1 MQSYQ
6 NHTRWNPLHH
16 FILSPLTVILFIMA
30 IVAWFQGEGSYFNS
44 LVAIGLVI
52 TALVARL
59 YALTLQDR
67 LIRLE
72 MRQRYFELTGKR
84 FAEVESK
91 LTFKQVIALRFA
103 SDEELLTLIDRTLK
117 ENLAPK
123 QIKQAIKNWVPDN
136 KRV

>member
-16 FILSPLTVILFIMA
+16 FILSPLTVVVFIMA
-30 IVAWFQGEGSYFNS
+30 IVAWFQGEGSIFNT
-44 LVAIGLVI
+44 LVAVGLVL

-72 MRQRYFELTGKR
+72 MRTRYFELSGKR
-84 FAEVESK
+84 FAEVESR
-91 LTFKQVIALRFA
+91 LTLKQIIALRFA

-123 QIKQAIKNWVPDN
+123 AIKAAIKNWIPDN
-136 KRV
+136 NRV

>member
-30 IVAWFQGEGSYFNS
+30 IVAWFQGEGTIFNT
-44 LVAIGLVI
+44 LVAVGLLLTV
-52 TALVARL
+52 LVARL

-72 MRQRYFELTGKR
+72 MRQRYFELAGKR
-84 FAEVESK
+84 FADVESK
-91 LTFKQVIALRFA
+91 LSLKQIIALRFA
-103 SDEELLTLIDRTLK
+103 SDEELLTLIDSTLAQ
-117 ENLAPK
+117 NLAPK
-123 QIKQAIKNWVPDN
+123 QIKQAIKNWIPDN

>member
-1 MQSYQ
+1 MQSHK

-16 FILSPLTVILFIMA
+16 FILSPLTVVLFIMA
-30 IVAWFQGEGSYFNS
+30 IVAWFQGDGSIFNT
-44 LVAIGLVI
+44 LVAVGLVI

-72 MRQRYFELTGKR
+72 MRQRFFELSGNR
-84 FAEVESK
+84 FAATEAK
-91 LTFKQVIALRFA
+91 LSLKQIIALRFA

-123 QIKQAIKNWVPDN
+123 QIKAAIKNWVPDN
-136 KRV
+136 NRV